1 MNETKQLLLISS
13 ILGVC
18 GLGLFLYKT
27 DKLENLDASEDETN
41 PDDEAVKPNE
51 EEVNS
56 EYAKVKKQNKTRRV
70 KRQINGTRRKSP
82 VYV

>member
-1 MNETKQLLLISS
+1 MNETKQLLIISS

-18 GLGLFLYKT
+18 GLGIFLYKS
-27 DKLENLDASEDETN
+27 DELENLDATEDEKKS
-41 PDDEAVKPNE
+41 DD

-70 KRQINGTRRKSP
+70 GRQLNGTRRKIL
-82 VYV
+82 